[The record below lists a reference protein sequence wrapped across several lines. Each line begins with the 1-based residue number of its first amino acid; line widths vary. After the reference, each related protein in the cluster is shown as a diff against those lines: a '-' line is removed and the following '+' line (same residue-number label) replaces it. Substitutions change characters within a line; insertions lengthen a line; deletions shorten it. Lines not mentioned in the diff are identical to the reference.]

1 MPTAQIVRPASIPQQ
16 LGEHHQMFVAT
27 AAQARFQQL
36 VPVHAQIATTEST
49 KMLQHKPHARRAQPE
64 SLQRTSMQRNPDV
77 MIALLDAFKHWKD
90 RTRVSTN
97 VVQVRTR

>member
-1 MPTAQIVRPASIPQQ
+1 
-16 LGEHHQMFVAT
+16 MFVAT
-27 AAQARFQQL
+27 AARAQSRER
-36 VPVHAQIATTEST
+36 VRVHARIATTEST
-49 KMLQHKPHARRAQPE
+49 KMLQDKPHARRAQPE

-97 VVQVRTR
+97 VVQARTR